1 MSGDEAEGREAQWAS
16 AEEAFLERTKDT
28 EGMSAEKYQRIK
40 DLLRFWDDLSISERR
55 ERAGGNQAYWRE
67 KYSFL
72 ETEDGEGELLLLPA
86 GDKGEE
92 GAALKPQPVICSHQ
106 GRFFE
111 DIKAVHLASVPRP
124 PLPPSCKPPS
134 CKPPLRAHVRVCVA
148 CGAES
153 HAKDAALYKAV
164 CARHGSSIPRN
175 TVLRF
180 VKHCPVCIPQVHGSC
195 PPPPLPFV
203 LHLPPAH
210 SGALRSDY
218 VVCACGAVAGESGAQ
233 GGWFPAHCDKGLRS
247 ERAGGCA
254 NTHAH
259 THTRTRTHIQH
270 THTQAHTHSLSLAH
284 ARTH

>member
-40 DLLRFWDDLSISERR
+40 DLIRSWDDLSISERR

-72 ETEDGEGELLLLPA
+72 ETVDGEGELLLLPA

-124 PLPPSCKPPS
+124 PPPSLVQASLVQASLVQASSASSCARVRCLRRREPCERCSAVQSRVRQAWQFNPPRHRTALREALPRVHPAGAWQLPPPPS
-134 CKPPLRAHVRVCVA
+134 PLRAA
-148 CGAES
+148 S
-153 HAKDAALYKAV
+153 
-164 CARHGSSIPRN
+164 P
-175 TVLRF
+175 
-180 VKHCPVCIPQVHGSC
+180 SC
-195 PPPPLPFV
+195 P
-203 LHLPPAH
+203 
-210 SGALRSDY
+210 LR
-218 VVCACGAVAGESGAQ
+218 CFA
-233 GGWFPAHCDKGLRS
+233 
-247 ERAGGCA
+247 
-254 NTHAH
+254 
-259 THTRTRTHIQH
+259 
-270 THTQAHTHSLSLAH
+270 
-284 ARTH
+284 